1 LRRAPLA
8 FRAYRRQTFRD
19 PDWGRVADSDAI
31 RGEPGERTING
42 LNAIVKRTER
52 EGSGV

>member
-1 LRRAPLA
+1 LHVEGLLVTRTL
-8 FRAYRRQTFRD
+8 
-19 PDWGRVADSDAI
+19 I